1 MYRTID
7 SDKRVIDLLRR
18 WKADRIKIVGMD
30 FEGEFNLHEYGE
42 RLCLVQVFDGR
53 QLYIVD
59 PFKVKTS
66 SLRSFLENPDIL
78 KVIFDSNS
86 DQALL
91 RKSHGIHLCSIL
103 DLKPA
108 VDILGVKSGGLSKM
122 LNRYLG
128 APIMNK
134 NKFQKHNWTR
144 RPIDEAAIEYA
155 LYDVRYLL
163 ELKDRLMEQ
172 LIDSGK
178 LDEYILAN
186 CKTQN
191 SQNQDAGVPRIFQNK
206 KYKSLSRAEKDRF
219 RRVYELRDQHA
230 RKLNWPPNN
239 VLANNTLFDIA
250 AGAVRI
256 ENLPINSRIPAA
268 ARTQIREGLIQLS
281 RQDRRNATSR
291 KTYA

>member
-1 MYRTID
+1 MYRTIE
-7 SDKRVIDLLRR
+7 SDKQMIDLLRS
-18 WKADRIKIVGMD
+18 WKAEGIKIMAMD

-42 RLCLVQVFDGR
+42 RLCLVQVFDGK

-59 PFKVKTS
+59 PFKIKHS

-91 RKSHGIHLCSIL
+91 RKSHHIHLCSIL

-108 VDILGVKSGGLSKM
+108 VDLLGVKSGGLSKM

-128 APIMNK
+128 TPLMNK
-134 NKFQKHNWTR
+134 SKFQRYNWTR
-144 RPIDEAAIEYA
+144 RPIDKAAIEYA

-163 ELKDRLMEQ
+163 ALKDRLMEQ
-172 LIDSGK
+172 LVDAGK
-178 LDEYILAN
+178 LDEYILVN
-186 CKTQN
+186 CKIQN
-191 SQNQDAGVPRIFQNK
+191 NRNQDSGVPRVFQNK
-206 KYKSLSRAEKDRF
+206 RYKSLSKAQKERF
-219 RRVYELRDQHA
+219 NKLYELRDKHA

-250 AGAVRI
+250 AGGARI
-256 ENLPINSRIPAA
+256 EDLSINPRIPNATRRRFREELTELA
-268 ARTQIREGLIQLS
+268 IRE
-281 RQDRRNATSR
+281 RRSGFR
-291 KTYA
+291 GKRHG